1 MKLRSLWLGL
11 ICMMALGCTLTACSD
26 DDDDRRDD
34 TGTKVVLPRVRAF
47 ILNEGSY
54 KGNNAGIA
62 FYAPN
67 GDAEFITD
75 IYLKQNDKKLGETG
89 QSMIEYDGEIFVAVY
104 GSNYLA
110 KLNAAGVEQ
119 ARLSFV
125 DDEDLSAGIRYIA
138 AEGGYIYASFWGGAV
153 AKINAHTMSVEK
165 KLTNLGG
172 CLEGVVINDGLLY
185 VCNACSGDF
194 ATYYDEIIVI
204 NLNNFSLKEK
214 LTTLHPNP
222 YTQILEEEDK
232 IFFISNGIYDYAT
245 GSMSPSILQVIDTK
259 SNNKFSRICEA
270 SHIASFNDIV
280 YIVNSVTNWNTF
292 TTTNSFC
299 TYDVKSGKLNEISFQ
314 KNAPAELASASIY
327 MIQIDPVTGEVYIG
341 TSEYST
347 NGTIYRFKR
356 DGSYVSK
363 FDAGGINPNHM
374 VFLY

>member
-47 ILNEGSY
+47 ILNEGSDE
-54 KGNNAGIA
+54 GDNAGIA

-67 GDAEFITD
+67 GDADFISD
-75 IYLKQNDKKLGETG
+75 IYLKQNGEKLGDTG

-222 YTQILEEEDK
+222 YNQILEEEDK
-232 IFFISNGIYDYAT
+232 IFFISNGDYGVNT
-245 GSMSPSILQVIDTK
+245 GSLLQVIDTK
-259 SNNKFSRICEA
+259 DNNKISRICDA
-270 SHIASFNDIV
+270 TLIASYNDIV
-280 YIVNSVTNWNTF
+280 YIVNSVTDWTPPY

-299 TYDVKSGKLNEISFQ
+299 TYDVKAGKLNESSFL

-327 MIQIDPVTGEVYIG
+327 MIQIDPVTGEIYIG

-374 VFLY
+374 LFLYL

>member
-222 YTQILEEEDK
+222 YNQILEEEDK
-232 IFFISNGIYDYAT
+232 IFFISNGDYGVNT
-245 GSMSPSILQVIDTK
+245 GSLLQVIDTK
-259 SNNKFSRICEA
+259 DNNKISRICDA
-270 SHIASFNDIV
+270 TLIASYNDIV
-280 YIVNSVTNWNTF
+280 YIVNSVTDWTPPY

-299 TYDVKSGKLNEISFQ
+299 TYDVKSGKLNESSFL

>member
-54 KGNNAGIA
+54 GDNNAGIA

-67 GDAEFITD
+67 GDADFITD

-214 LTTLHPNP
+214 LTTLLPNP

-245 GSMSPSILQVIDTK
+245 GSMSPSVLQAQPST
-259 SNNKFSRICEA
+259 R
-270 SHIASFNDIV
+270 
-280 YIVNSVTNWNTF
+280 NSMLKMQLQHRNT
-292 TTTNSFC
+292 
-299 TYDVKSGKLNEISFQ
+299 EFQ
-314 KNAPAELASASIY
+314 QRVAYVA
-327 MIQIDPVTGEVYIG
+327 
-341 TSEYST
+341 
-347 NGTIYRFKR
+347 TI
-356 DGSYVSK
+356 
-363 FDAGGINPNHM
+363 
-374 VFLY
+374 

>member
-47 ILNEGSY
+47 ILNEGSDE
-54 KGNNAGIA
+54 GDNAGIA

-67 GDAEFITD
+67 GDADFISD
-75 IYLKQNDKKLGETG
+75 IYLKQNGEKLGDTG

-222 YTQILEEEDK
+222 YNQILEEEDK
-232 IFFISNGIYDYAT
+232 IFFISNGDYGVNT
-245 GSMSPSILQVIDTK
+245 GSLLQVIDTK
-259 SNNKFSRICEA
+259 DNNKISRICDA
-270 SHIASFNDIV
+270 TLIASYNDIV
-280 YIVNSVTNWNTF
+280 YIVNSVTDWTPPY

-299 TYDVKSGKLNEISFQ
+299 TYDVKSGKLNESSFL

-327 MIQIDPVTGEVYIG
+327 MIQIDPVTGEIYIG

>member
-222 YTQILEEEDK
+222 YNQILEEEDK
-232 IFFISNGIYDYAT
+232 IFFISNGDYGVNT
-245 GSMSPSILQVIDTK
+245 GSLLQVIDTK
-259 SNNKFSRICEA
+259 DNNKISRICEA

-280 YIVNSVTNWNTF
+280 YIVNSVTNWNTY

-299 TYDVKSGKLNEISFQ
+299 TYDVKSGKLNESSFL

-327 MIQIDPVTGEVYIG
+327 MIQIDPVTGEIYIG

>member
-54 KGNNAGIA
+54 GDNNAGIA

-67 GDAEFITD
+67 GDADFITD

-222 YTQILEEEDK
+222 YNQILEEEDK
-232 IFFISNGIYDYAT
+232 IFFISNGDYGVNT
-245 GSMSPSILQVIDTK
+245 GSLLQVIDTK
-259 SNNKFSRICEA
+259 DNNKISRICEA

-280 YIVNSVTNWNTF
+280 YIVNSVTVWGTTY

-299 TYDVKSGKLNEISFQ
+299 TYDVKSGKLNESSFL
-314 KNAPAELASASIY
+314 KNAPAELATASIY
-327 MIQIDPVTGEVYIG
+327 MIQIDPNTGEVYIG
-341 TSEYST
+341 TSDYST

-363 FDAGGINPNHM
+363 FDAGGISPNHM